1 MDVQD
6 DRRETTFEKL
16 KNSKII
22 SKLRGIKNIQ
32 IVVALI
38 IIAVALIIYSNVISK
53 TKTTSKSESLAASV
67 MTDEELRLSNV
78 LSSIDGAGDVSVM
91 ISKVGDSIVGV
102 IVIAEGAK
110 DISVRLRLL
119 DATSTALGVD
129 KSVVN
134 VYSKSS

>member
-1 MDVQD
+1 M
-6 DRRETTFEKL
+6 
-16 KNSKII
+16 KNSKLFAKI
-22 SKLRGIKNIQ
+22 KGIKNIQ

-53 TKTTSKSESLAASV
+53 TKTVSKSGDVSASV

-78 LSSIDGAGDVSVM
+78 LSSIDGAGEVSVM
-91 ISKVGDSIVGV
+91 ISKLGENVVGV
-102 IVIAEGAK
+102 IVIADGAK

-129 KSVVN
+129 KSIVN

>member
-129 KSVVN
+129 KSVIN

>member
-6 DRRETTFEKL
+6 NRRETTFEKL

-22 SKLRGIKNIQ
+22 SKLRGVKNIQ

>member
-1 MDVQD
+1 MNVEDN
-6 DRRETTFEKL
+6 RKETTFDKV
-16 KNSKII
+16 KNSKLFAKI
-22 SKLRGIKNIQ
+22 KGIKNIQ

-53 TKTTSKSESLAASV
+53 TKTVSKSGDVSTSV

-78 LSSIDGAGDVSVM
+78 LSSIDGAGEVSVM
-91 ISKVGDSIVGV
+91 ISKLGESVVGV
-102 IVIAEGAK
+102 IVIADGAK

-129 KSVVN
+129 KSIVN

>member
-1 MDVQD
+1 M
-6 DRRETTFEKL
+6 
-16 KNSKII
+16 
-22 SKLRGIKNIQ
+22 
-32 IVVALI
+32 VALI
-38 IIAVALIIYSNVISK
+38 IIAVALIIYSNVISN

>member
-1 MDVQD
+1 
-6 DRRETTFEKL
+6 
-16 KNSKII
+16 
-22 SKLRGIKNIQ
+22 
-32 IVVALI
+32 
-38 IIAVALIIYSNVISK
+38 
-53 TKTTSKSESLAASV
+53 

-110 DISVRLRLL
+110 EISVRLRLL

>member
-38 IIAVALIIYSNVISK
+38 IIAVALIIYSNVISN

>member
-1 MDVQD
+1 MNVEDN
-6 DRRETTFEKL
+6 RKETTLDKV
-16 KNSKII
+16 KNSKLFA
-22 SKLRGIKNIQ
+22 KLKGIKNIQ

-53 TKTTSKSESLAASV
+53 TKTVSKSGDVSTSV

-78 LSSIDGAGDVSVM
+78 LSSIDGAGEVSVM
-91 ISKVGDSIVGV
+91 ISKLGENVVGV
-102 IVIAEGAK
+102 IVIADGAK

-129 KSVVN
+129 KSIVN